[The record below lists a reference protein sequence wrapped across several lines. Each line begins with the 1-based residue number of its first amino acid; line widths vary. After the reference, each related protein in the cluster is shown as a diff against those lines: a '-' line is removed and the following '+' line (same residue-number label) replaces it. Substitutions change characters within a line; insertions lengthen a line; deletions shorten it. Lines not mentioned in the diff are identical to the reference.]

1 MKTLFYVQVFQGT
14 APNHTRM
21 DDAEL
26 RAAYE
31 ATVAMTRAALETLR
45 PQTRK
50 RTRRRQEIA
59 SKLQERLGQDPEA
72 AKHLARM
79 AKELR
84 GVAPP
89 EEPRAPGELL

>member
-1 MKTLFYVQVFQGT
+1 MS
-14 APNHTRM
+14 HES
-21 DDAEL
+21 EL

-50 RTRRRQEIA
+50 RTRRRQELA
-59 SKLQERLGQDPEA
+59 KHLQERVQQDPEA
-72 AKHLARM
+72 ARYLARM
-79 AKELR
+79 TKELR